1 MQAPVLMR
9 TSARRK
15 ASPPHKHSTTRPHKD
30 KGVRMDTSKGEIVFY
45 KTSDR
50 STAIEVRLEQDTVWL
65 TQSQMVDLFQRN
77 QSVIARHLRNI
88 FTSKELDEKS
98 NMQKMHIAFS
108 DKLVAFY
115 SLDVIISVG
124 YRVNSRRGTQFRIW
138 ATRVLKDHLVR
149 GYTANERRL
158 KELRQSLKLVQNVVE
173 RLDISGD
180 EARALLAT
188 VADYAYALDLLDDYD
203 HQRVVPSSVEV
214 KPSRGIA
221 YEEALD
227 VVQRLRAK
235 FGGSDLFGRERDD
248 SLKGSLAAIL
258 QTFGGKD
265 LLSQHRGEG
274 CPPPVFPREEP
285 FVCGR
290 KQANRCF
297 PVLVVHAE
305 ERSTVPSRRCEAD
318 SGQRPGRTDH
328 HGRGERSR
336 GEGHHRQPRHQS
348 YK

>member
-1 MQAPVLMR
+1 
-9 TSARRK
+9 
-15 ASPPHKHSTTRPHKD
+15 
-30 KGVRMDTSKGEIVFY
+30 MDTSKGEIVFY

-265 LLSQHRGEG
+265 LYPSIEAKAAHLLYFLVKNHS
-274 CPPPVFPREEP
+274 
-285 FVCGR
+285 FVDGNKR
-290 KQANRCF
+290 IAASLFLWFMQKNGLLYRPDGAKRIADNALVALTIMVAASDPAEKDIIVSLATNLINR
-297 PVLVVHAE
+297 
-305 ERSTVPSRRCEAD
+305 RN
-318 SGQRPGRTDH
+318 
-328 HGRGERSR
+328 
-336 GEGHHRQPRHQS
+336 
-348 YK
+348 